1 MNKVKLGKSNIEV
14 SPMGMGCWAIGGP
27 ITFQG
32 RPSAYGATDDA
43 AALRAISLALDSGV
57 TFFDTADV
65 YGAGHS
71 ERLVGQALAGKRD
84 RAVIATKFGV
94 GFNEETKEIWFDK
107 SITPEFIRAAC
118 EASLR
123 RLGTD
128 YIDLYQYHI
137 NDADIE
143 VLDGVVETLEAL
155 VREGKIRSYGHSTD
169 FLPLA
174 QRFYK
179 TSNCTAM
186 QYNCN
191 LFDPA
196 PEMVAFC
203 ERNGLTGIN
212 RGPLAMG
219 LLSGKYSAG
228 SSLGIDDIRGAQSP
242 EWIRFFKDGRPNPE
256 LLAQMDAVRELLQSG
271 GRTLAQGALA
281 WLWAHSPVN
290 LPICG
295 IRNERQAQENCGAM
309 AHGPLPRDVY
319 EAIEAIIRAPAR

>member
-1 MNKVKLGKSNIEV
+1 
-14 SPMGMGCWAIGGP
+14 MG
-27 ITFQG
+27 
-32 RPSAYGATDDA
+32 
-43 AALRAISLALDSGV
+43 
-57 TFFDTADV
+57 
-65 YGAGHS
+65 
-71 ERLVGQALAGKRD
+71 
-84 RAVIATKFGV
+84 
-94 GFNEETKEIWFDK
+94 
-107 SITPEFIRAAC
+107 
-118 EASLR
+118 
-123 RLGTD
+123 
-128 YIDLYQYHI
+128 
-137 NDADIE
+137 
-143 VLDGVVETLEAL
+143 
-155 VREGKIRSYGHSTD
+155 
-169 FLPLA
+169 
-174 QRFYK
+174 
-179 TSNCTAM
+179 
-186 QYNCN
+186 
-191 LFDPA
+191 
-196 PEMVAFC
+196 AFC

-219 LLSGKYSAG
+219 LLSGKYTAG

>member
-1 MNKVKLGKSNIEV
+1 MNKVKLGQSGIET
-14 SPMGMGCWAIGGP
+14 SPMGMGCWAIGGL

-32 RPSAYGATDDA
+32 KPTAYGPSDDA
-43 AALRAISLALDSGV
+43 AALRALDVALDNGI
-57 TFFDTADV
+57 TFFDTADA

-71 ERLVGQALAGKRD
+71 ERLLGQALAGKRD
-84 RAVIATKFGV
+84 RVVIATKFGV
-94 GFNEETKEIWFDK
+94 GFNEDTKEIWFDK
-107 SITPEFIRAAC
+107 TITPEFIRAAC

-128 YIDLYQYHI
+128 CIDLYQYHI

-143 VLDGVVETLEAL
+143 VIDGVVETLESL
-155 VREGKIRSYGHSTD
+155 VQEGKIRSYGHSTD
-169 FLPLA
+169 FLNLA
-174 QRFYK
+174 ERFYK
-179 TSNCTAM
+179 SPTCTAM

-203 ERNGLTGIN
+203 EHKGLTGIN

-219 LLSGKYSAG
+219 LLSGKYTAG

-242 EWIRFFKDGRPNPE
+242 EWVRFFKDGRPNPE
-256 LLAQMDAVRELLQSG
+256 LLAQMDAVRELLQTG

-281 WLWAHSPVN
+281 WLWTHSPVN

-295 IRNERQAQENCGAM
+295 IRTEQQAAENAGAM
-309 AHGPLPRDVY
+309 AFGPLPRDVY
-319 EAIEAIIRAPAR
+319 EAIEATIRSTAR